1 MIGLIVGA
9 GPLAGTIGGFFE
21 GPCLTDGNSPL
32 PFIITGIVLIFL
44 HLPYGPDCTGTYAGA
59 YFGAQSFNSLGLRKN
74 SSPLIR
80 QEEAKL

>member
-1 MIGLIVGA
+1 MDRIA
-9 GPLAGTIGGFFE
+9 PE
-21 GPCLTDGNSPL
+21 
-32 PFIITGIVLIFL
+32 
-44 HLPYGPDCTGTYAGA
+44 HMRGA